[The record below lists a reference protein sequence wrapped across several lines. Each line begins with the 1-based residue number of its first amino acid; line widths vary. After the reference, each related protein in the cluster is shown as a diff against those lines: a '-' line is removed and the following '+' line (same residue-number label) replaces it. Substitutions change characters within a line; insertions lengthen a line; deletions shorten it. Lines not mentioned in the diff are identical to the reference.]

1 LKVLLL
7 AVGKPGALLRE
18 AIHEYEQ
25 RAGRYWSFETIEVKE
40 ARAARNIPEEQ
51 VRELE
56 SQRLLERVPAGTEMI
71 ALTRIGASWDSE
83 RLARHLERRAVAAHP
98 GVSFLIGGALGLSHT
113 LLQRVAQQL
122 SLSAC
127 TLTHDLA
134 RLLLAEQLYR
144 AGTIARGEPYHKAR
158 A

>member
-1 LKVLLL
+1 LKVVLLT
-7 AVGKPGALLRE
+7 VGKPGALLRD

-25 RAGRYWSFETIEVKE
+25 RAARYWPLETIEVKE
-40 ARAARNIPEEQ
+40 AKAGRNTPEEQ

-56 SQRLLERVPAGTEMI
+56 SERLLERVPSGTEMI
-71 ALTRIGASWDSE
+71 ALTRTGSSWDSE
-83 RLARHLERRAVAAHP
+83 RLAQHLKRRALESHP
-98 GVSFLIGGALGLSHT
+98 GVSFLIGGALGLSRT
-113 LLQRVAQQL
+113 LLQRATHQM

-127 TLTHDLA
+127 TLPHELA
-134 RLLLAEQLYR
+134 RLMLAEQLYR